1 MIDPFA
7 TWSISSFVIVTGL
20 CNVNCAGCSGYTAS
34 LAGCDICKNFLAN
47 NQSAGGEKC
56 STCLNGFNYNS
67 NLNKC

>member
-47 NQSAGGEKC
+47 N
-56 STCLNGFNYNS
+56 
-67 NLNKC
+67 